1 MAVYNKDYFDKLVK
15 ENGLKFS
22 DSDLHYIESMG
33 DYDYGVS
40 LAHYKQQYQNA
51 QTPEQRAAL
60 NSAANKLR
68 EESYGYSGGKDGSY
82 YLQSQKSPGDF
93 TYSSAPEFSYDMAAD
108 PVYQSYQ
115 KQYAREGQR
124 ATENTLGSA
133 AAMTGGIPSSYA
145 VAAASQQ
152 GDYYAS
158 QMADKV
164 PELYDQAYSRYL
176 SQLGQWNTDRN
187 FAYGQHLDEY
197 ESQKYD
203 AGKKQDDASWMAG
216 YGDYSGLEGLGVN
229 TGTIKEQQ
237 AYERRQ
243 SELDDRLNEAKFA
256 LSAGD
261 YQKVY
266 DLTGIRV
273 QQADSSFEN
282 DLSMAQLGL
291 KAGDWGPYYSFIA
304 KYRT

>member
-1 MAVYNKDYFDKLVK
+1 MAVYNKEYFDRLVS

-22 DSDLHYIESMG
+22 DTDMHYIETMG

-40 LAHYKQQYQNA
+40 LAHYKQQYRNA
-51 QTPEQRAAL
+51 KTKEERAAL
-60 NSAANKLR
+60 NTAANQLR
-68 EESYGYSGGKDGSY
+68 QESYGYTGGSDGSY
-82 YLQSQKSPGDF
+82 YLQSSKSPGDF
-93 TYSSAPEFSYDMAAD
+93 SYSSAPSFSYDMGAD

-176 SQLGQWNTDRN
+176 GELSQWNSDRN
-187 FAYGQHLDEY
+187 FTYGQYLNEY

-203 AGKKQDDASWMAG
+203 AKKKQDDASWMAG
-216 YGDYSGLEGLGVN
+216 YGDYAGLEGLGVN
-229 TGTIKEQQ
+229 TGTLTEQQ
-237 AYERRQ
+237 AFEQQQ
-243 SELDDRLNEAKFA
+243 SELNSRLSEAKFA

-261 YQKVY
+261 YEKVY
-266 DLTGIRV
+266 ELTGIRV
-273 QQADSSFEN
+273 KEADSSFEN
-282 DLSMAQLGL
+282 DLSMAQLGI

-304 KYRT
+304 KYRM